1 MHVIVAKDH
10 VQFVNLKQILR
21 RIYIEFNTQRL
32 LHIWAS
38 TSNIAKIFTV
48 IWYHG

>member
-21 RIYIEFNTQRL
+21 RIYIEFNTQRYGTNLL
-32 LHIWAS
+32 LHIS
-38 TSNIAKIFTV
+38 SMC
-48 IWYHG
+48 